1 MEKRTKRLGHRPPQ
15 MPFDMMQSTAKPV
28 PEHESGLLRLLSTRR
43 FAPFFW
49 TQFFGAFNDNV
60 FKNALMLMI
69 AFQASQR
76 LSMASDVV
84 INLAAGLFILPFFLF
99 SATAGQIA
107 DKMEKSLLIRR
118 IKIMEI
124 AIMVF
129 AGCAFW
135 ISSLAALLGL
145 LFLMG
150 TQSAFFGPVK
160 YSIMPEHLKPEEIV
174 GGNALVEMGTFISI
188 LLGTLCGGVLIQMK
202 NGPAV
207 TGLVL
212 VSVALMG
219 WLASRMIPATSI
231 HAPHLIVRWNLF
243 RETLRTIGYA
253 RRERSVFLSILG
265 ISWFWLLGAAYLT
278 QLPNFTRTVLA
289 GGESVVTL
297 LLTLFSIGVGVG
309 SLLCERLS
317 DKKVELG
324 LVPLGSIGLSLFG
337 IDLFWACRF
346 PESEGL
352 MTLTQF
358 LATSGSVRLM
368 IDFVMIGV
376 FGGLY
381 IVPLFAMVQMRTRPE
396 ERARVIAANN
406 IINALFM
413 VLSSLAG
420 AVIIGVAGV
429 SIPVFFLLLALANVA
444 VAVYI
449 YSLVPE
455 FAMRFLVW
463 MITHTMYRFHH
474 RDLDRIP
481 ENGPAVLVCNHVSY
495 MDALLI
501 IGACRRPVRFVIYEP
516 IYRIFLLNFIF
527 RAARAIP
534 IASQRTNPVG
544 LKVAFDEISKALEA
558 GEVVCIFP
566 EGQLTQDG
574 HVAGFKPGIERIIR
588 RNPVP
593 VVPMALKGLWGS
605 FFSHK
610 NGHAMTRLPQRFW
623 SRVELVAGPPV
634 APAYVAADDL
644 REKVMALREDKR

>member
-481 ENGPAVLVCNHVSY
+481 EKGPAVLVCNHVSY